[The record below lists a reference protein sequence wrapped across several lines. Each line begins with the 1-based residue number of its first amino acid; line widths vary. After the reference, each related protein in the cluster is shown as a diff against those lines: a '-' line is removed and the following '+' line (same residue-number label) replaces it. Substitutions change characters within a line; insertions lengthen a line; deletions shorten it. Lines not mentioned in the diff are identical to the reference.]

1 MPTDRLPSHT
11 LISDDL
17 SGFVYQC
24 VCGESV
30 TVTSVAEFT
39 CPKCGRHIRD
49 EALKLQGAATMH
61 AVDVRRLRSDA
72 DGNAVATTPQAAET
86 EGSSTDSLIGQ
97 RLGYFRI
104 ISSIGRGGM
113 GEVYCA
119 LDESLQR
126 YVALKV
132 IHTPDKSL
140 EGGTVQHLL
149 QEARAQAR
157 VHHQNVVTIYYV
169 GKQKE
174 TPFLAMELVA
184 GDTLAERMKKRRISF
199 GEMVDIAIQVAS
211 ALKMAA
217 QIDMVHGDIKP
228 GNILIAEDGTIKLS
242 DFGLARQITP
252 KPSQSSK
259 ISGTP
264 SYLAPEACR
273 GLPTDSRSD
282 MYALGVLLFEMTFR
296 RYPYTLLDSTL
307 QNCLYA
313 HMRASPEFPDPWP
326 ADLPER
332 WRDILARL
340 LAKEPDARFASYG
353 DLINDLEAVRPID
366 LPKSGRLLRSL
377 AWVVDLLLI
386 FSVQSLLYVP
396 FLPETNLALVQNSTL
411 LRIIGSV
418 SMALA
423 PLAFAWL
430 QVRWLTS
437 PGKKLFQIRIVD
449 RYGLSPGKGVL
460 FARAFIQSALLW
472 VVVLGRVTGAFN
484 ALPLGR
490 LIGFIA
496 GLCIIIDA
504 GTAFLRKDGR
514 SLHDLFFG
522 TQVVLDAPPRA
533 Q

>member
-1 MPTDRLPSHT
+1 MPTDPLPSQTVIVHDQ
-11 LISDDL
+11 SA
-17 SGFVYQC
+17 FVYQC

-30 TVTSVAEFT
+30 AVDPAKEVT
-39 CPKCGRHIRD
+39 CPKCGRRIGD
-49 EALKLQGAATMH
+49 EALKSEGAVTLQTLDG
-61 AVDVRRLRSDA
+61 RSLQEMQA
-72 DGNAVATTPQAAET
+72 DSDRDDVATTPQAVEQV
-86 EGSSTDSLIGQ
+86 GDTDPLIGQ

-132 IHTPDKSL
+132 IHAPDKSL

-184 GDTLAERMKKRRISF
+184 GDTLADRMKKRRIGF

-252 KPSQSSK
+252 KPSQSTK

-282 MYALGVLLFEMTFR
+282 MYALGVLLFEMSFR
-296 RYPYTLLDSTL
+296 RYPYTLLDNTL

-313 HMRASPEFPDPWP
+313 HMRANPEFPDPWP

-332 WRDILARL
+332 WREILARL
-340 LAKEPDARFASYG
+340 LAKEPDARIR
-353 DLINDLEAVRPID
+353 LVRRPD
-366 LPKSGRLLRSL
+366 
-377 AWVVDLLLI
+377 
-386 FSVQSLLYVP
+386 
-396 FLPETNLALVQNSTL
+396 
-411 LRIIGSV
+411 
-418 SMALA
+418 
-423 PLAFAWL
+423 
-430 QVRWLTS
+430 
-437 PGKKLFQIRIVD
+437 
-449 RYGLSPGKGVL
+449 
-460 FARAFIQSALLW
+460 
-472 VVVLGRVTGAFN
+472 
-484 ALPLGR
+484 
-490 LIGFIA
+490 
-496 GLCIIIDA
+496 
-504 GTAFLRKDGR
+504 
-514 SLHDLFFG
+514 
-522 TQVVLDAPPRA
+522 
-533 Q
+533 